1 MVSTRRQSY
10 NSESESFNT
19 AEPPRKRARLSSQRV
34 QLSRQHNF
42 RPPLLTNPPPPY
54 QRYPASRN
62 NRWTS
67 PTSSAPSVSDSY
79 GFGDTDALDNIFA
92 AVPDR
97 FSTIPSPR
105 RSGPESSFELQYN
118 HAITLR
124 NDFPRGTDRRNICQ
138 VPIPGP
144 ETDPFQGSPRSSLEV
159 TRVPMVPEVE
169 FQRAL
174 GLVRD
179 IIGNERRITRQCL
192 KFFDTVRSWRERWGY
207 SPLNTDEYGSP
218 PAYSPRESQHSS
230 VPVPSSPNL
239 IESSPSQQSESPPP
253 DEIPNPPIPGNPAPT
268 ENALYKNIQLFAKEH
283 GFGIAKYNKYSY
295 KGRLI
300 RYSIRCD
307 RYGDP
312 QPSRGSGL
320 RQRKSRKCGCKWL
333 VIAEALEEG
342 KWFLRQHQD
351 TEHHTHNHP
360 PSEISS
366 AHPSH
371 RRLTSPVKAT
381 IESTSRR
388 VGIRA
393 RDIRAIVEEQHPES
407 IFTQRDIYNARAL
420 VSREKLAGY
429 SPTAA
434 LLKLFDEQRVPYVV
448 KWAPDEPGRL
458 LGLVWTFPYCIRMW
472 KRFPEVISLDNT
484 YNTNRFKLPLFQVTG
499 QTCLG
504 TVFNAAF
511 GLIDNERREGFQF
524 LAESVSTLLSEHSIR
539 QPAIIITDFDDSMK
553 AALDDQFPGVQ
564 QQLCIHHVNSNV
576 LLRSKQKWV
585 KNPENSSS
593 PDISEVDEPTEPQ
606 ATLTLH
612 DRALVSA
619 ESSSEVPHTY
629 QGVLQMWKQ
638 VLFAET
644 EEVHK
649 KAWIALCKEFDNQ
662 RPILRYLFNTYM
674 PVRAQWARCFIRKY
688 PNYGIR
694 VTSGTEASNNNI
706 KSYLLNGMSHLY
718 KLVEAMQDML
728 HDQERDFKDA
738 CGNDEVLRDREF
750 LGSSSD
756 YLGELRSLA
765 SSKCLKLI
773 KSQYRQARKAL
784 PTGKNPNPRPLD
796 PCTDECS
803 VSTELGIPCY
813 HTIHSRVCSTKAFTK
828 WDIHPRWRL
837 RETSSRDPYRKILDP
852 KIATSLRGRPKNTKQ
867 GVPADL
873 IPSTIS
879 QESSRALASQP
890 QASQSQASQS
900 QASQSQAPGSQKRK
914 RGRPP
919 GSRNK
924 STLERE
930 NKSQETI
937 ATQGTTMGETIYV
950 GAGNTTGVRA
960 SGQRIQASVRRTRSQ
975 WELL

>member
-1 MVSTRRQSY
+1 MSLPTVTNEEFQYAIRIVRQVIGEKRR
-10 NSESESFNT
+10 
-19 AEPPRKRARLSSQRV
+19 
-34 QLSRQHNF
+34 
-42 RPPLLTNPPPPY
+42 
-54 QRYPASRN
+54 
-62 NRWTS
+62 
-67 PTSSAPSVSDSY
+67 
-79 GFGDTDALDNIFA
+79 
-92 AVPDR
+92 
-97 FSTIPSPR
+97 
-105 RSGPESSFELQYN
+105 
-118 HAITLR
+118 
-124 NDFPRGTDRRNICQ
+124 
-138 VPIPGP
+138 
-144 ETDPFQGSPRSSLEV
+144 V
-159 TRVPMVPEVE
+159 TRSCLQAFNNVP
-169 FQRAL
+169 A
-174 GLVRD
+174 
-179 IIGNERRITRQCL
+179 
-192 KFFDTVRSWRERWGY
+192 WRETWGW

-218 PAYSPRESQHSS
+218 PPYSPRESQHSS
-230 VPVPSSPNL
+230 APTPYSHIL

-253 DEIPNPPIPGNPAPT
+253 DEIPNPPIPGDPVASA
-268 ENALYKNIQLFAKEH
+268 EALFNIVSLFAKEH
-283 GFGIAKYNKYSY
+283 GFGIVRRNRYAY
-295 KGRLI
+295 KGRVI
-300 RYSIRCD
+300 RYSFQCD
-307 RYGDP
+307 LFGDP
-312 QPSRGSGL
+312 RPSESSGL
-320 RQRKSRKCGCKWL
+320 RQKKSRKRGCKWQ
-333 VIAEALEEG
+333 VIAEAREEG
-342 KWFLRQHQD
+342 KWLLRQHPKP
-351 TEHHTHNHP
+351 EHHIHNHP
-360 PSEISS
+360 PSETLSVR
-366 AHPSH
+366 PSH

-393 RDIRAIVEEQHPES
+393 RDVRAIVEEQHPDS
-407 IFTQRDIYNARAL
+407 TFTQRNIYNARAL
-420 VSREKLAGY
+420 VTREKLAAY

-434 LLKLFDEQRVPYVV
+434 LIKLFDERGIPYIA
-448 KWAPDEPGRL
+448 KWAPDEPDRL
-458 LGLVWTFPYCIRMW
+458 LCLVWTFPYCIRMW
-472 KRFPEVISLDNT
+472 RRFPEVISFDNT
-484 YNTNRFKLPLFQVTG
+484 YNTNRFKLPLFQATG

-511 GLIDNERREGFQF
+511 GLIDNQRREGFQF
-524 LAESVSTLLSEHSIR
+524 LAESISTLLSEHSIR

-553 AALDDQFPGVQ
+553 ATLNDQFPGVQ
-564 QQLCIHHVNSNV
+564 QQLCIHHINSNV

-585 KNPENSSS
+585 NNPENSSS
-593 PDISEVDEPTEPQ
+593 PDTSEVDEPTAPQ

-612 DRALVSA
+612 DRALISA

-728 HDQERDFKDA
+728 HDQERGFKDA
-738 CGNDEVLRDREF
+738 CGHDEVLRDREF

-773 KSQYRQARKAL
+773 NSQYRQARKAL
-784 PTGKNPNPRPLD
+784 PTGNNPNPRPLD

-813 HTIHSRVCSTKAFTK
+813 HTIHLRVCSTKGFTK

-837 RETSSRDPYRKILDP
+837 RETSSQDPYRRILDP

-867 GVPADL
+867 GVPTDL
-873 IPSTIS
+873 IPSAVS
-879 QESSRALASQP
+879 QESVQAVASQP
-890 QASQSQASQS
+890 

-924 STLERE
+924 STLERGS
-930 NKSQETI
+930 KSQETI
-937 ATQGTTMGETIYV
+937 ASQGITRSQTIYV

-960 SGQRIQASVRRTRSQ
+960 SGQRVQASVRRTRSQ

>member
-1 MVSTRRQSY
+1 
-10 NSESESFNT
+10 
-19 AEPPRKRARLSSQRV
+19 
-34 QLSRQHNF
+34 
-42 RPPLLTNPPPPY
+42 
-54 QRYPASRN
+54 
-62 NRWTS
+62 
-67 PTSSAPSVSDSY
+67 
-79 GFGDTDALDNIFA
+79 
-92 AVPDR
+92 
-97 FSTIPSPR
+97 
-105 RSGPESSFELQYN
+105 
-118 HAITLR
+118 
-124 NDFPRGTDRRNICQ
+124 
-138 VPIPGP
+138 
-144 ETDPFQGSPRSSLEV
+144 
-159 TRVPMVPEVE
+159 
-169 FQRAL
+169 
-174 GLVRD
+174 
-179 IIGNERRITRQCL
+179 
-192 KFFDTVRSWRERWGY
+192 
-207 SPLNTDEYGSP
+207 
-218 PAYSPRESQHSS
+218 
-230 VPVPSSPNL
+230 
-239 IESSPSQQSESPPP
+239 
-253 DEIPNPPIPGNPAPT
+253 
-268 ENALYKNIQLFAKEH
+268 
-283 GFGIAKYNKYSY
+283 
-295 KGRLI
+295 
-300 RYSIRCD
+300 
-307 RYGDP
+307 
-312 QPSRGSGL
+312 
-320 RQRKSRKCGCKWL
+320 
-333 VIAEALEEG
+333 
-342 KWFLRQHQD
+342 
-351 TEHHTHNHP
+351 
-360 PSEISS
+360 
-366 AHPSH
+366 
-371 RRLTSPVKAT
+371 
-381 IESTSRR
+381 
-388 VGIRA
+388 
-393 RDIRAIVEEQHPES
+393 
-407 IFTQRDIYNARAL
+407 
-420 VSREKLAGY
+420 
-429 SPTAA
+429 
-434 LLKLFDEQRVPYVV
+434 
-448 KWAPDEPGRL
+448 
-458 LGLVWTFPYCIRMW
+458 MW

-524 LAESVSTLLSEHSIR
+524 LAESVSTLLLEHSIR
-539 QPAIIITDFDDSMK
+539 QPAIIITDFDNSMK
-553 AALDDQFPGVQ
+553 AALDDQFPRVQ
-564 QQLCIHHVNSNV
+564 QQLCIHHINSNV

-612 DRALVSA
+612 DRVLISA
-619 ESSSEVPHTY
+619 GSSSEVPHTY
-629 QGVLQMWKQ
+629 QGVLQMWKT

-644 EEVHK
+644 EEEHK
-649 KAWIALCKEFDNQ
+649 KAWIALCKEFDDQ

-765 SSKCLKLI
+765 SLKCLKLI
-773 KSQYRQARKAL
+773 NSQYRQARKAL

-873 IPSTIS
+873 IPSAIS
-879 QESSRALASQP
+879 QESSRTLASQP
-890 QASQSQASQS
+890 QASQSQV
-900 QASQSQAPGSQKRK
+900 SQSQAPGSQKRK

-919 GSRNK
+919 RSRNK

-930 NKSQETI
+930 SKSQGTI
-937 ATQGTTMGETIYV
+937 ASQGTTIGETIYV

-960 SGQRIQASVRRTRSQ
+960 NGRRMQVSVRRTRSQ

>member
-649 KAWIALCKEFDNQ
+649 KAWIALF
-662 RPILRYLFNTYM
+662 
-674 PVRAQWARCFIRKY
+674 RAQWARCFIRKY

-803 VSTELGIPCY
+803 VSTELGI
-813 HTIHSRVCSTKAFTK
+813 K
-828 WDIHPRWRL
+828 
-837 RETSSRDPYRKILDP
+837 P
-852 KIATSLRGRPKNTKQ
+852 KKKLGI
-867 GVPADL
+867 
-873 IPSTIS
+873 IS
-879 QESSRALASQP
+879 MF
-890 QASQSQASQS
+890 
-900 QASQSQAPGSQKRK
+900 G
-914 RGRPP
+914 
-919 GSRNK
+919 
-924 STLERE
+924 
-930 NKSQETI
+930 
-937 ATQGTTMGETIYV
+937 V
-950 GAGNTTGVRA
+950 GAFLTVVSTVRVPNVTKFAKTVNVTADTVDTMIWTMLEANVGMIVACMPGTRQFVRDMISRWKKGRSSDENNKGGVFIDRSLA
-960 SGQRIQASVRRTRSQ
+960 TIIMTRQQSSIETDNSFSSSIVNSNL
-975 WELL
+975 WVGTDR